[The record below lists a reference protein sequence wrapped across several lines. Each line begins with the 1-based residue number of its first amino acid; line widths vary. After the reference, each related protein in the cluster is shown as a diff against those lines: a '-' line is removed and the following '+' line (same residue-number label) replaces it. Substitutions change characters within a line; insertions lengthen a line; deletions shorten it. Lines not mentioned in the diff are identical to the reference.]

1 MDNQFRPQGFSILP
15 TVVKNLLII
24 NVVFYLATW
33 AAQAAWHFDLS
44 DYLGLHYIG
53 ASGFRPY
60 QFVTYMFMHGGFAHL
75 FFNMFAL
82 WMFGNSIENAWGPK
96 RFLIFYFVCGIGAG
110 LTQEFVQYIQIHSYN
125 IDEATLN
132 IIYNEGSSLLEEGKN
147 YADRTLGAVNII
159 ANIATVGASGA
170 VYGILL
176 AFGMMWPNSRIYI
189 YFAIPVKAKWFVIIY
204 GLIELFSGFSSVDN
218 VAHFAHVG
226 GMLFGLGL
234 ILYWRYKAGIWR
246 PRFNFGFKKKDFDNF
261 NFRPKSDWDYNK
273 ERADDQRRT
282 DEILDK
288 ISKGGYDSLTKEE
301 KEFLFRQSKK
311 S

>member
-1 MDNQFRPQGFSILP
+1 MENQFRPQGFSILP
-15 TVVKNLLII
+15 LVVKNLLII
-24 NVVFYLATW
+24 NVIFYLATW
-33 AAQAAWHFDLS
+33 AAEAVYHIELS

-53 ASGFRPY
+53 ASDFRPY
-60 QFVTYMFMHGGFAHL
+60 QFVTYMFMHGNFAHL

-82 WMFGNSIENAWGPK
+82 WMFGNSIENVWGPK

-110 LTQEFVQYIQIHSYN
+110 LTQELVQYIQ
-125 IDEATLN
+125 LN
-132 IIYNEGSSLLEEGKN
+132 DIVEHYQYVNLG
-147 YADRTLGAVNII
+147 DRSIPVSDYLNMLT
-159 ANIATVGASGA
+159 TVGASGA

-176 AFGMMWPNSRIYI
+176 AFGMMWPNARIYI
-189 YFAIPVKAKWFVIIY
+189 YFAIPIKAKWVVIIY

-234 ILYWRYKAGIWR
+234 ILYWRYKSGGWTPKFKIK
-246 PRFNFGFKKKDFDNF
+246 FKKEKPENS
-261 NFRPKSDWDYNK
+261 RPKSDWDYNK
-273 ERADDQRRT
+273 ERADDDKRT

-301 KEFLFRQSKK
+301 KEFLFKQSKK
-311 S
+311 N

>member
-15 TVVKNLLII
+15 PVVKNLLII

-33 AAQAAWHFDLS
+33 AAEAAWRIDLS
-44 DYLGLHYIG
+44 DYLGLHYVG
-53 ASGFRPY
+53 ASDFRPY

-82 WMFGNSIENAWGPK
+82 WMFGNSIENVWGPK

-110 LTQEFVQYIQIHSYN
+110 LTQELVQYIQLSDIVENYQYVRMGNRS
-125 IDEATLN
+125 IPVDEYLN
-132 IIYNEGSSLLEEGKN
+132 ML
-147 YADRTLGAVNII
+147 T
-159 ANIATVGASGA
+159 TVGASGA

-189 YFAIPVKAKWFVIIY
+189 YFAIPIKAKWFVIIY
-204 GLIELFSGFSSVDN
+204 GLIELFSGFSSIDN

-246 PRFNFGFKKKDFDNF
+246 PKFNFGFKKKDFDNF

>member
-15 TVVKNLLII
+15 LVVKNLLII
-24 NVVFYLATW
+24 NAIFFLATW
-33 AAQAAWHFDLS
+33 AAESVWRIDLS
-44 DYLGLHYIG
+44 QYLGLHYIG
-53 ASGFRPY
+53 ASDFRPY
-60 QFVTYMFMHGGFAHL
+60 QFVTYMFMHGSFAHL

-82 WMFGNSIENAWGPK
+82 WMFGNSIENVWGPK

-110 LTQEFVQYIQIHSYN
+110 LTQELVQHIQFSDLIQNYQYVRMGNRS
-125 IDEATLN
+125 IPVDEYLN
-132 IIYNEGSSLLEEGKN
+132 MV
-147 YADRTLGAVNII
+147 T
-159 ANIATVGASGA
+159 TVGASGA

-218 VAHFAHVG
+218 VAHFAHLG
-226 GMLFGLGL
+226 GMIFGLGL
-234 ILYWRYKAGIWR
+234 ILYWRYKAGIWD
-246 PRFNFGFKKKDFDNF
+246 PKFNIRFNKNNDFGGS
-261 NFRPKSDWDYNK
+261 RPKSDWDYNK
-273 ERADDQRRT
+273 ERAEDQKKT

-288 ISKGGYDSLTKEE
+288 ISKGGYDSLTDEE

-311 S
+311 N

>member
-15 TVVKNLLII
+15 LVVKNLLII
-24 NVVFYLATW
+24 NVIFFLATW
-33 AAQAAWHFDLS
+33 AAESVWRINLS
-44 DYLGLHYIG
+44 QYLGLHYIG
-53 ASGFRPY
+53 ASDFRPY
-60 QFVTYMFMHGGFAHL
+60 QFVTYMFMHGSFAHL

-82 WMFGNSIENAWGPK
+82 WMFGNSIENVWGPK

-110 LTQEFVQYIQIHSYN
+110 LTQELVQHIQFSDLIQNYQYVRMGNRS
-125 IDEATLN
+125 IPVDEYLN
-132 IIYNEGSSLLEEGKN
+132 MV
-147 YADRTLGAVNII
+147 T
-159 ANIATVGASGA
+159 TVGASGA

-218 VAHFAHVG
+218 VAHFAHLG
-226 GMLFGLGL
+226 GMIFGLGL
-234 ILYWRYKAGIWR
+234 ILYWRYKAGIWD
-246 PRFNFGFKKKDFDNF
+246 PKFNIRFNKNNDFGGS
-261 NFRPKSDWDYNK
+261 RPKSDWDYNK
-273 ERADDQRRT
+273 ERAEDQKKT

-288 ISKGGYDSLTKEE
+288 ISKGGYDSLTDEE

-311 S
+311 N